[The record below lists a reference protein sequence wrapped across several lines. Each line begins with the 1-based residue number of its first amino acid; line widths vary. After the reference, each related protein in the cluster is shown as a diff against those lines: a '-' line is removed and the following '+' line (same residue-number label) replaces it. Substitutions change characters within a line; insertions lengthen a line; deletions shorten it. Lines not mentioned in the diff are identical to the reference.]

1 MKKTINTRTKY
12 KIVGS
17 DYSGQELRL
26 AAFLSQDKTLLDA
39 YAHNKDAYAIIASQV
54 FNVPYEECLEFYKEF
69 SVVEIDGKKV
79 VAGNGNDYEYIVENN
94 CIEVPNCYLIK
105 TDCGEK
111 EASLVTIGTKLITD
125 VGIVKVT
132 AIESSGTLP
141 SNKVLLKLAK
151 I

>member
-26 AAFLSQDKTLLDA
+26 AAFLSQDKTLL
-39 YAHNKDAYAIIASQV
+39 DAYAIIASQV

-94 CIEVPNCYLIK
+94 CVEVPNCYLIK

-111 EASLVTIGTKLITD
+111 EASSVTIGTKLITD

-141 SNKVLLKLAK
+141 SDKVLLKLAK